1 METSNSSNSRSSPS
15 RPSKSHK
22 PLRGARLFKMADAA
36 EYQTRLRHSLLDLAR
51 GLQSGG
57 NADTVDFAI
66 FRLQQ
71 INRHLVQ
78 SDRFNEVLHCI
89 SAVTVLLESVE
100 EFGTN
105 HGPRATSVPSGA
117 AGRPKFD
124 IPQEHLQYLIDYEIS
139 MTKIAQA
146 LGVSK
151 STIKRRVRDN
161 GISVGPRVV
170 LDDSELDT
178 LVRDI

>member
-1 METSNSSNSRSSPS
+1 MEMSDSSNSLTGSRSSLS
-15 RPSKSHK
+15 RSSKPHK

-36 EYQTRLRHSLLDLAR
+36 EYQARLGHSLLDLAR
-51 GLQSGG
+51 RLQSGG

-78 SDRFNEVLHCI
+78 SDRFNEVVHCL

-105 HGPRATSVPSGA
+105 HGPHACNFCAERCRRKTEIRYSITA
-117 AGRPKFD
+117 AS
-124 IPQEHLQYLIDYEIS
+124 IS
-139 MTKIAQA
+139 DR
-146 LGVSK
+146 L
-151 STIKRRVRDN
+151 
-161 GISVGPRVV
+161 
-170 LDDSELDT
+170 
-178 LVRDI
+178 

>member
-1 METSNSSNSRSSPS
+1 
-15 RPSKSHK
+15 
-22 PLRGARLFKMADAA
+22 MANAA
-36 EYQTRLRHSLLDLAR
+36 EYQARLTHSLLDLAR
-51 GLQSGG
+51 RLQSCG

-78 SDRFNEVLHCI
+78 SDRFNEVVHCI

-105 HGPRATSVPSGA
+105 HGPHATSVPSGV

-124 IPQEHLQYLIDYEIS
+124 IPQEQLQYLIDYEIS

-146 LGVSK
+146 SGESK
-151 STIKRRVRDN
+151 STAMGRKMAVAFANLFMAEIETKMLNESRINPKVWKRYIDEVFSLWDVN
-161 GISVGPRVV
+161 KGH
-170 LDDSELDT
+170 
-178 LVRDI
+178 